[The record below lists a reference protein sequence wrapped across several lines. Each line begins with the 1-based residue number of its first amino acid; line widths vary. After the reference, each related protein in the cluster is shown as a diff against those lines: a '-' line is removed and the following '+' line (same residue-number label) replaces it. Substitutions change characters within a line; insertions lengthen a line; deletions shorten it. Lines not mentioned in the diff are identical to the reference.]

1 MKYSKR
7 KYYIFLITAIFLVVC
22 SFFPPRQT
30 FDIRIFDTF
39 YVFPLRVVYRVLA
52 FLLLVLWGIYTF
64 AHMFIPS
71 RFLTRLNIFL
81 TVLASLLIIGFHS
94 WTGQLS
100 FTNKPYPINDVPLFY
115 RNNIRLLILLFF
127 FALAQIPLLI
137 NLIKGI
143 INSVKGSTRTPPGG
157 DTPSSF
163 GKGIEI

>member
-1 MKYSKR
+1 MKHTTS
-7 KYYIFLITAIFLVVC
+7 KYYIFILTAVFMVVC
-22 SFFPPRQT
+22 SLVPLRQT

-39 YVFPLRVVYRVLA
+39 YVFPLRIVYRVLA

-64 AHMFIPS
+64 AHMFIPC
-71 RFLTRLNIFL
+71 RLLTRLNILL
-81 TVLASLLIIGFHS
+81 TVFACISIVCFHS

-143 INSVKGSTRTPPGG
+143 IKSVKGSTPAGSTPTATPPGSG
-157 DTPSSF
+157 N
-163 GKGIEI
+163 